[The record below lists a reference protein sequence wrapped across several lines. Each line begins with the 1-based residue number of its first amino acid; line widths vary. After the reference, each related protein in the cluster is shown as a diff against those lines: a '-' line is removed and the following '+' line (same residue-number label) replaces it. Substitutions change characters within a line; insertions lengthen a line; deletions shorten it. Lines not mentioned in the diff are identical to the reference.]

1 MIDNFF
7 IDNSSRIIFI
17 KTLSEARAETRK
29 TNNFI
34 NTTIYCISRCIL
46 QDCISFIE
54 KNKLDSVNNKIIK
67 KFYSKYKNTRDI
79 HSHMYASNKVEE
91 TLTPLDITTI
101 FDELCKEYSININTD
116 SNMQLKN
123 FIKEQLTN
131 QLRT

>member
-34 NTTIYCISRCIL
+34 DTTIYCISRCIL

-54 KNKLDSVNNKIIK
+54 KNKLNNDNNKIIK
-67 KFYSKYKNTRDI
+67 KFYSKYKDTRDF
-79 HSHMYASNKVEE
+79 HSHMYASDKTEKALN
-91 TLTPLDITTI
+91 LLDITAI
-101 FDELCKEYSININTD
+101 FDELCKKYSVNIDID
-116 SNMQLKN
+116 SNIWLKN
-123 FIKEQLTN
+123 FIREQLTD
-131 QLRT
+131 QPRT